1 MIEALVMAVLDKA
14 SFLADTIL
22 KMTGEIE
29 APHASVHTAAAEM
42 ATAARKKKDWNITA
56 KYPLKN

>member
-1 MIEALVMAVLDKA
+1 MAVLDKA